1 MKRPNNSLK
10 HKKSFN
16 VKLSV
21 TKVLKNQTFV
31 LKLQNILKH
40 NNSRVPSLIMSILW
54 SAPFQCDC
62 YQSKPVFFPT
72 ECITIFVETLFLFF
86 FFLFCSLILYTFF
99 SFSFFVSLFIFLL
112 FSSRIASVS
121 ICCTVKNIVLSCR
134 MVWFHVSN
142 K

>member
-40 NNSRVPSLIMSILW
+40 NNSRAPSLIMSILW

-62 YQSKPVFFPT
+62 YQSKPVFSQQDALP
-72 ECITIFVETLFLFF
+72 FL
-86 FFLFCSLILYTFF
+86 
-99 SFSFFVSLFIFLL
+99 
-112 FSSRIASVS
+112 
-121 ICCTVKNIVLSCR
+121 
-134 MVWFHVSN
+134 
-142 K
+142 